1 MRKTGF
7 YLLPTIV
14 WGLLVVILRGL
25 LICILWII
33 DLVSCLVLLM
43 VQVIRAILVNLARF
57 FTWVY
62 KLLYRFSD
70 WLENVIGSLVERNGR
85 V

>member
-25 LICILWII
+25 IICILWII
-33 DLVSCLVLLM
+33 DLVSCLLM
-43 VQVIRAILVNLARF
+43 LVVQVIRAILVNLARF
-57 FTWVY
+57 FAWIY

-70 WLENVIGSLVERNGR
+70 CLEEIIGIQVDKNGR
-85 V
+85 E